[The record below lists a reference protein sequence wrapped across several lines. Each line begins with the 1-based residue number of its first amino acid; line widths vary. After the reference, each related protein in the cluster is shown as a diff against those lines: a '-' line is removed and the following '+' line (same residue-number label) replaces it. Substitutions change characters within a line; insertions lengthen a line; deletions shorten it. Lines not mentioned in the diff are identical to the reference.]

1 MCRAVMPRAKS
12 RARAT
17 PALTAIKLPPSPC
30 RPANNVDL
38 SAADF
43 ALPGES
49 FSGFGDEHSGQFN
62 ANIQSLKP
70 FYDTLINKLGIG
82 PPNP

>member
-12 RARAT
+12 KARAT
-17 PALTAIKLPPSPC
+17 PAHTAIKLPPSPC

-38 SAADF
+38 SAADVAF
-43 ALPGES
+43 PGES
-49 FSGFGDEHSGQFN
+49 LSGFGDEHSGQFN

-70 FYDTLINKLGIG
+70 FYDPLLDEFEVKPST
-82 PPNP
+82 P